1 MLGIVLSLLAWIGH
15 TAILVYSLNWW
26 YGSAVPHKWLT
37 VIRYLHGAL
46 VVAFPIAVARTF
58 GYDLRALADSSWSAG
73 QWLLAAYLPA
83 CWLVSVIVLPV
94 VTIERLRHRPEALMA
109 LGSQVIDM
117 AARLGYRP
125 AGRTGHWYLAYLPG
139 NQAFQV
145 EFTEKILAVPN
156 LPGAWDG
163 LTLLHLSD
171 FHWIG
176 SPDRKFFQ
184 EIMDECRRM
193 EPDLVLLTGD
203 VVDSPIHHRWIIPVL
218 GRLKWRIAGLA
229 IMGNHESWYEP
240 RRVRTR
246 LERLGF
252 QMLGG
257 RWARLQVRGLP
268 LTVIGHEGPWFRE
281 VPDLSDCP
289 DDGFRLCLS
298 HTPDN
303 IEWARRNRI
312 DLMLSGHNHGGQ
324 IRFPVFGSALVP
336 SRYSRRYD
344 AGVFDAPPT
353 VLHVTRGLSGQHPI
367 RYNCRP
373 EVAKLVLVSRHEPAS
388 GE

>member
-1 MLGIVLSLLAWIGH
+1 MLGIALALLAWIGH

-26 YGSAVPHKWLT
+26 YGNAVPHKWLT

-46 VVAFPIAVARTF
+46 VVAFPIALVRTF
-58 GYDLRALADSSWSAG
+58 GYDLAGMAESTWSGA
-73 QWLLAAYLPA
+73 QWLLAGYLPV
-83 CWLVSVIVLPV
+83 CWLASIIFLPI
-94 VTIERLRHRPEALMA
+94 VTIQRLRHQPEALA
-109 LGSQVIDM
+109 GFTSQVIDM
-117 AARLGYRP
+117 AARLGHRP
-125 AGRTGHWYLAYLPG
+125 AGRMGHWHLAYLPG

-145 EFTEKILAVPN
+145 EFTEKILSLPN
-156 LPGAWDG
+156 LPSAWDG

-171 FHWIG
+171 FHWTG
-176 SPDRKFFQ
+176 SPDRSFFR
-184 EIMDECRRM
+184 EIMDECRGM
-193 EPDLVLLTGD
+193 VPDLVLLTGD
-203 VVDSPIHHRWIIPVL
+203 LIDSPIHHRWIIPIL
-218 GRLKWRIAGLA
+218 GRLKWKIAGLA

-240 RRVRTR
+240 RLVRVR

-257 RWARLQVRGLP
+257 RWRRFEVRGRL

-289 DDGFRLCLS
+289 EDGFRLCLS

-324 IRFPVFGSALVP
+324 IRFPIFGSALVP

-344 AGVFDAPPT
+344 GGVFDLPPT

-373 EVAKLVLVSRHEPAS
+373 EVAKLVLVSRAEA
-388 GE
+388 GKR

>member
-1 MLGIVLSLLAWIGH
+1 MQRLS
-15 TAILVYSLNWW
+15 YR
-26 YGSAVPHKWLT
+26 PK
-37 VIRYLHGAL
+37 AL
-46 VVAFPIAVARTF
+46 IA
-58 GYDLRALADSSWSAG
+58 LSN
-73 QWLLAAYLPA
+73 Q
-83 CWLVSVIVLPV
+83 
-94 VTIERLRHRPEALMA
+94 VTDI
-109 LGSQVIDM
+109 

-125 AGRTGHWYLAYLPG
+125 AGRIGRWYLAYLPG

-145 EFTEKILAVPN
+145 EFSQKTLCLPN
-156 LPGAWDG
+156 LPSAWDG

-171 FHWIG
+171 FHWTG
-176 SPDRKFFQ
+176 SPHRKFFQ
-184 EIMDECRRM
+184 EIMDECLRT

-203 VVDSPIHHRWIIPVL
+203 LIDSPIHHRWIIPVL
-218 GRLKWRIAGLA
+218 GRLKWKIAGLA

-240 RRVRTR
+240 RLVRTR

-257 RWARLQVRGLP
+257 RWARLEVRGRP
-268 LTVIGHEGPWFRE
+268 LTVIGHEGPWFRD

-289 DDGFRLCLS
+289 EDGFRLCLS

-303 IEWARRNRI
+303 IEWARRNRV

-324 IRFPVFGSALVP
+324 IRFPIFGSALVP

-344 AGVFDAPPT
+344 AGVFDVPPT
-353 VLHVTRGLSGQHPI
+353 VLHVSRGLSGQHPI

-373 EVAKLVLVSRHEPAS
+373 EVAKLVLLSPEGTATVMKAAELIVSLPTPRVIYSS
-388 GE
+388 GSSRSQSE